1 MAPSIFLAMKRTT
14 PKPFQ
19 QSAVES
25 GLAIFSECRRLLDTA
40 GENAAGRA
48 VAVSHHGA
56 LLIEAPTGAGKTLIA
71 GHLAERFSKDERV
84 VWFWFAPFKGVT
96 GQTASSLR
104 AELPGL
110 RLRELSEDRNAGD
123 SRTGDVWVT
132 TWQTVAT
139 RVKDRR
145 NVHKPGEAN
154 LTVEEL
160 LDGVR
165 AQGLRVGVVIDEAH
179 HGFFGKGTAT
189 QAMEF
194 YRRTLRPEYTVLVTA
209 TPDDADVVR
218 FEKELGVRLN
228 RVTIGRNEP
237 VEEGL
242 IKEGIKCVAYLAP
255 PEQAALVDFEATAL
269 REGAM
274 MHRAVKAELK
284 KLGVPLVPLMLV
296 QVDSTKDSVER
307 AKERL
312 LTLGFTDEQVAVHT
326 ADEPDAGLLALA
338 NDEQREV
345 LVFKMAVALGFDAP
359 RAGILVSMRAAR
371 DEDFGVQLVGR
382 ILRVHRR
389 LQGRARAKSLPPLLR
404 HGYVFLADAKA
415 QEGLDLAGQRIN
427 RLQTEYAT
435 VSPTT
440 AVVVLGGQ
448 QQVQVL
454 GPGGQTFMLQ
464 LEPEMMAGSPDSP
477 TGAEGT
483 RVNMPGT
490 DGSGGWR
497 GTLVDLLG
505 GFSGAPDG
513 GKPGETTHR
522 GGAAPAILTGYRYE
536 RRPDVPRR
544 FKTQVVSPDNDATE
558 EDCAQR
564 FIVSSRDIVAA
575 LAAKVKVQAKEQEI
589 FTQQIEMRFVNA
601 EMDPDQAART
611 ANRIL
616 QRDEV
621 FDPRELRFALLRK
634 LAATLREM
642 GMDEAA
648 GDADKL
654 RHMLNVILTAH
665 PELLYEAQKQALSAN
680 VEVEEADEEIP
691 PVLISESPLPVSR
704 LNAYGAVPPGLN
716 SWERDFA
723 ALLDADAAGVVNWW
737 HRNPPRQP
745 WSVQVVLANG
755 HGFFPDFIV
764 GLNGRKKELGALLAD
779 PKFQFELTSELPKTH
794 AEHPVY
800 GRVLIVSR
808 QGSAQWM
815 TVRFDDKQHRAV
827 LEREFRLVDAAGY

>member
-1 MAPSIFLAMKRTT
+1 MKRTT

-19 QSAVES
+19 QSAIES
-25 GLAIFSECRRLLDTA
+25 GLAIFSECQRLLDTA
-40 GENAAGRA
+40 DENTAGRA
-48 VAVSHHGA
+48 VAMSHHGV

-71 GHLAERFSKDERV
+71 GHLAERFSKAENV
-84 VWFWFAPFKGVT
+84 VWFWFAPFKGVV

-123 SRTGDVWVT
+123 SRAGDVWVT

-160 LDGVR
+160 LEGVR
-165 AQGLRVGVVIDEAH
+165 AQGMRVGVVIDEAH
-179 HGFFGKGTAT
+179 HSFFGKGTAT

-209 TPDDADVVR
+209 TPDDGDVVR
-218 FEKELGVRLN
+218 FQKQLGVKLN
-228 RVTIGRNEP
+228 RVTIGRGEP

-269 REGAM
+269 REGAA

-284 KLGVPLVPLMLV
+284 KLGVALTPLMLV

-312 LTLGFTDEQVAVHT
+312 LALGFTEEQVAVHT

-382 ILRVHRR
+382 ILRVHRK

-404 HGYVFLADAKA
+404 HGYVFLADVAA

-427 RLQTEYAT
+427 KLQTEYAT

-454 GPGGQTFMLQ
+454 GPGGQTFMFQ
-464 LEPEMMAGSPDSP
+464 LESETTGGGSVAQPGEASGAVNIFSG
-477 TGAEGT
+477 TGE
-483 RVNMPGT
+483 
-490 DGSGGWR
+490 SSGWR
-497 GTLVDLLG
+497 GTMLDLIG
-505 GFSGAPDG
+505 GGLSAQSADSDASGGAMS
-513 GKPGETTHR
+513 TRT
-522 GGAAPAILTGYRYE
+522 AAPAILTGYRYPL
-536 RRPDVPRR
+536 RAGVPRR

-564 FIVSSRDIVAA
+564 FIVSSREIVAA

-589 FTQQIEMRFVNA
+589 FTQQIELRFVNA
-601 EMDPDQAART
+601 EMDPDQAARA
-611 ANRIL
+611 ANKIL

-621 FDPRELRFALLRK
+621 FDARELRFALLRK

-648 GDADKL
+648 NDEDKL
-654 RHMLNVILTAH
+654 RHMLNVILTAQ
-665 PELLYEAQKQALSAN
+665 PELLYEAQKEALASN
-680 VEVEEADEEIP
+680 VEIEEADEEIP
-691 PVLISESPLPVSR
+691 NVLVSESPLPTSR
-704 LNAYGAVPPGLN
+704 LNAYGALPPGLN

-723 ALLDADAAGVVNWW
+723 ALLDADSAGVVNWW

-745 WSVQVVLANG
+745 CSVQVMLANG

-764 GLNGRKKELGALLAD
+764 GMPSRKNELGALLAD
-779 PKFQFELTSELPKTH
+779 PKFHFELSAELPKTH

-800 GRVLIVSR
+800 GRVLIISR

-815 TVRFDDKQHRAV
+815 TVRYDGEQRRAI
-827 LEREFRLVDAAGY
+827 LGREFRLVDAAGY

>member
-1 MAPSIFLAMKRTT
+1 MKRTT
-14 PKPFQ
+14 PKTFQ
-19 QSAVES
+19 QTAIES
-25 GLAIFSECRRLLDTA
+25 GVQIFSECKRMLDAA
-40 GENAAGRA
+40 GDDAAGRA
-48 VAVSHHGA
+48 VAIAHHGV

-71 GHLAERFSKDERV
+71 GHLAERFSEGERV

-96 GQTASSLR
+96 GQTAAALR
-104 AELPGL
+104 AELSGL

-123 SRTGDVWVT
+123 SRAGDVWVT

-145 NVHKPGEAN
+145 NVHRPGEQN

-179 HGFFGKGTAT
+179 HGFFGKGVAT

-194 YRRTLRPEYTVLVTA
+194 YRRSLRPEFTVLVTA
-209 TPDDADVVR
+209 TPDDADVKR
-218 FEKELGVRLN
+218 FEKELGLAKFN

-255 PEQAALVDFEATAL
+255 PEQAALVDFEGTAL
-269 REGAM
+269 REGAA

-296 QVDSTKDSVER
+296 QVDSSAGSVER
-307 AKERL
+307 AREQL
-312 LTLGFTDEQVAVHT
+312 LKLNFTEDQIAVHT

-338 NDEQREV
+338 NDEAREV

-382 ILRVHRR
+382 ILRVHRK

-404 HGYVFLADAKA
+404 HGYVFLADAEA

-427 RLQTEYAT
+427 KLQTEYAT

-454 GPGGQTFMLQ
+454 GPGGQSFIFN
-464 LEPEMMAGSPDSP
+464 LEMQTTGGGAAPAPGASG
-477 TGAEGT
+477 GAEQVLTATGE
-483 RVNMPGT
+483 
-490 DGSGGWR
+490 SGGWR
-497 GTLVDLLG
+497 GTMVDLIGG
-505 GFSGAPDG
+505 GFSTAPADG
-513 GKPGETTHR
+513 GTA
-522 GGAAPAILTGYRYE
+522 GGTESARRAAPAILSGYRYE
-536 RRPDVPRR
+536 LRADVPRR

-564 FIVSSRDIVAA
+564 FIVSSREIVAA
-575 LAAKVKVQAKEQEI
+575 LAAKVKVQAKEQDI
-589 FTQQIEMRFVNA
+589 FSHQIELRFVNA
-601 EMDPDQAART
+601 EMDPDQAARE
-611 ANRIL
+611 ANKVL
-616 QRDEV
+616 LRDGV
-621 FDPRELRFALLRK
+621 FDARELRFALLRK

-642 GMDEAA
+642 GLNDEAE
-648 GDADKL
+648 DAEKL
-654 RHMLNVILTAH
+654 RHMLNVILTGH
-665 PELLYEAQKQALSAN
+665 PEILYEAQKAALSAH
-680 VEVEEADEEIP
+680 VEIEEADEEIP
-691 PVLISESPLPVSR
+691 PLLESESPLPTSR
-704 LNAYGAVPPGLN
+704 LNVYRALPQELN

-723 ALLDADAAGVVNWW
+723 ALLDADAGGVVNWW

-764 GLNGRKKELGALLAD
+764 GVNGRKKEFGALLAD
-779 PKFQFELTSELPKTH
+779 PKFHFEITAELPKSH
-794 AEHPVY
+794 AEHPLY
-800 GRVLIVSR
+800 GRVLILAR
-808 QGSAQWM
+808 QGAAQWM
-815 TVRFDDKQHRAV
+815 TVRYDPVQKRAV
-827 LEREFRLVDAAGY
+827 LDREFRLADAAGY

>member
-1 MAPSIFLAMKRTT
+1 MKRTT
-14 PKPFQ
+14 PKAFQ
-19 QSAVES
+19 QSAIES
-25 GLAIFSECRRLLDTA
+25 GLAIFAECQRLLDTA

-48 VAVSHHGA
+48 VAVANHGT

-71 GHLAERFSKDERV
+71 GHLAEKFSEGERV

-110 RLRELSEDRNAGD
+110 RLRELSEDRNAAD
-123 SRTGDVWVT
+123 SRAGDVWVT

-165 AQGLRVGVVIDEAH
+165 VQGLRVGVVIDEAH

-194 YRRTLRPEYTVLVTA
+194 YRHTLRPEYTVLVTA
-209 TPDDADVVR
+209 TPDDADVTR
-218 FEKELGVRLN
+218 FEKELGLKLN
-228 RVTIGRNEP
+228 RVSIGRHEP

-242 IKEGIKCVAYLAP
+242 IKEGIKCVAYLAS
-255 PEQAALVDFEATAL
+255 PEQEALVDFEATAL
-269 REGAM
+269 REGVA

-307 AKERL
+307 VRERL
-312 LTLGFTDEQVAVHT
+312 TALGFTEEQVAVHT

-389 LQGRARAKSLPPLLR
+389 LQGRARAQSLPPLLR
-404 HGYVFLADAKA
+404 HGYLFLADAKA

-427 RLQTEYAT
+427 KLRTEYAT

-448 QQVQVL
+448 RLVQAV
-454 GPGGQTFMLQ
+454 GPDGQTFMLQ
-464 LEPEMMAGSPDSP
+464 MESVVGGEGATTQ
-477 TGAEGT
+477 TGVM
-483 RVNMPGT
+483 RVNLPGQ
-490 DGSGGWR
+490 DGGWH

-505 GFSGAPDG
+505 GFSAAPTS
-513 GKPGETTHR
+513 GETTTAPDAKQR
-522 GGAAPAILTGYRYE
+522 AAPAILTGYRYE
-536 RRPDVPRR
+536 IRPDVPRR

-575 LAAKVKVQAKEQEI
+575 LASKVKVQAKEQEI

-601 EMDPDQAART
+601 EMDPEQAARA
-611 ANRIL
+611 ANKIL

-621 FDPRELRFALLRK
+621 FDARELRFALLKK

-642 GMDEAA
+642 GMDETAE
-648 GDADKL
+648 DADKL
-654 RHMLNVILTAH
+654 RHMLNVILTAQ
-665 PELLYEAQKQALSAN
+665 PELLYEAQKEALAAN

-691 PVLISESPLPVSR
+691 PVLASEIPLPTSR
-704 LNAYGAVPPGLN
+704 LNVYRALPPGLN

-723 ALLDADAAGVVNWW
+723 ALLDADAAGLVHWW

-745 WSVQVVLANG
+745 WSVQVVLPNG

-764 GLNGRKKELGALLAD
+764 GIHGRKKELGALLAD
-779 PKFQFELTSELPKTH
+779 PKFHFEITAELPKTH

-800 GRVLIVSR
+800 GRVLILSR
-808 QGSAQWM
+808 QGSAQWL
-815 TVRFDDKQHRAV
+815 TVRYDAQQRRAV
-827 LEREFRLVDAAGY
+827 AEREFRLVDAAGY

>member
-1 MAPSIFLAMKRTT
+1 MKRTT
-14 PKPFQ
+14 PKSFQ
-19 QSAVES
+19 QSAIES
-25 GLAIFSECRRLLDTA
+25 GLAIFSECQRLLEAA

-71 GHLAERFSKDERV
+71 GHLAERFSKSERV

-96 GQTASSLR
+96 GQTAASLR

-123 SRTGDVWVT
+123 SRAGDVWVT

-145 NVHKPGEAN
+145 NVHRPGEAN

-165 AQGLRVGVVIDEAH
+165 AQGLRIGVVIDEAH

-194 YRRTLRPEYTVLVTA
+194 YRRILRPEYTVLVTA

-218 FEKELGVRLN
+218 FEKELSVQLN

-255 PEQAALVDFEATAL
+255 PEQEALVDFEATAL
-269 REGAM
+269 REGAA

-284 KLGVPLVPLMLV
+284 KIGVPLVPLMLV
-296 QVDSTKDSVER
+296 QVDSSAGSVER
-307 AKERL
+307 ARERL
-312 LTLGFTDEQVAVHT
+312 TTLGFTDEQVAVHT

-389 LQGRARAKSLPPLLR
+389 LQGRARVKSLPPLLR

-427 RLQTEYAT
+427 KLQTEYAT

-448 QQVQVL
+448 SQVQVL

-464 LEPEMMAGSPDSP
+464 LEGEASGGGTESP
-477 TGAEGT
+477 TGVAETKVSFSDAEG
-483 RVNMPGT
+483 
-490 DGSGGWR
+490 GSWH

-505 GFSGAPDG
+505 GFTSSPASGDARSSELSA
-513 GKPGETTHR
+513 K
-522 GGAAPAILTGYRYE
+522 ANVVPAILTGYRYE
-536 RRPDVPRR
+536 LRTDVPRR
-544 FKTQVVSPDNDATE
+544 FKTQVVSSNNEATE

-575 LAAKVKVQAKEQEI
+575 LAAKVKVQAKEEEI
-589 FTQQIEMRFVNA
+589 FTQQIELRFVNA
-601 EMDPDQAART
+601 EMDPDLAARA
-611 ANRIL
+611 ANKIL

-621 FDPRELRFALLRK
+621 FDARELRFALLRK
-634 LAATLREM
+634 LATTLGEM
-642 GMDEAA
+642 GMDETAA
-648 GDADKL
+648 DADKL

-665 PELLYEAQKQALSAN
+665 PELLYEAQKEALAAN
-680 VEVEEADEEIP
+680 VEIEEADEELPEVIT
-691 PVLISESPLPVSR
+691 SEGPLPTSR
-704 LNAYGAVPPGLN
+704 LNVYRALPPGLN
-716 SWERDFA
+716 SWERSFA
-723 ALLDADAAGVVNWW
+723 GLLDSDPAGVVNWW

-755 HGFFPDFIV
+755 HGFYPDFIV
-764 GLNGRKKELGALLAD
+764 GVRGRKNELGALLTD
-779 PKFQFELTSELPKTH
+779 PKFAFEISQELPKAN

-800 GRVLIVSR
+800 GRVLVLNLKA
-808 QGSAQWM
+808 GGQWM
-815 TVRFDDKQHRAV
+815 TVRYDEKLQKAV
-827 LEREFRLVDAAGY
+827 LDREFRLADAAGY

>member
-1 MAPSIFLAMKRTT
+1 MKRTT
-14 PKPFQ
+14 PKAFQ
-19 QSAVES
+19 QTAVES
-25 GLAIFSECRRLLDTA
+25 GLQILSECKRLLDAA
-40 GENAAGRA
+40 GDNAAGRTVA
-48 VAVSHHGA
+48 VAHHGV

-71 GHLAERFSKDERV
+71 GHLAERFSEGERV

-96 GQTASSLR
+96 GQTAASLR

-123 SRTGDVWVT
+123 SRPGDVWVT

-145 NVHKPGEAN
+145 NVHRPSEAN

-194 YRRTLRPEYTVLVTA
+194 YRRSLKPEFSVLVTA

-218 FEKELGVRLN
+218 FEKELSVKLN

-269 REGAM
+269 REGAA

-284 KLGVPLVPLMLV
+284 KLGVQLVPLMLV
-296 QVDSTKDSVER
+296 QVDSTAGSVER
-307 AKERL
+307 ARERL
-312 LTLGFTDEQVAVHT
+312 TALGFTDEQVAVHT

-371 DEDFGVQLVGR
+371 DQDFGVQLVGR
-382 ILRVHRR
+382 ILRVHRK

-404 HGYVFLADAKA
+404 HGYVFLADAAA

-427 RLQTEYAT
+427 KLQTEYAT

-454 GPGGQTFMLQ
+454 GPGGQTFIFQ
-464 LEPEMMAGSPDSP
+464 LEAETTGGGSDSQPGTP
-477 TGAEGT
+477 TGA
-483 RVNMPGT
+483 VNIFTGR
-490 DGSGGWR
+490 GESSGWR
-497 GTLVDLLG
+497 GTMLDLIG
-505 GFSGAPDG
+505 GESSASPAANETSGGAG
-513 GKPGETTHR
+513 STR
-522 GGAAPAILTGYRYE
+522 VAAPAILTGYHYPLRSG
-536 RRPDVPRR
+536 VPRR
-544 FKTQVVSPDNDATE
+544 FKTQVVSSDNDATE
-558 EDCAQR
+558 DDCAQR
-564 FIVSSRDIVAA
+564 FIVSSREIVAA

-589 FTQQIEMRFVNA
+589 FTQQIAMRFVNA
-601 EMDPDQAART
+601 EMDPDQAARA
-611 ANRIL
+611 ANKIL

-621 FDPRELRFALLRK
+621 FDARELRFALLRK

-642 GMDEAA
+642 GMDTEAN
-648 GDADKL
+648 DEDKL
-654 RHMLNVILTAH
+654 RHMLNVILTAQ
-665 PELLYEAQKQALSAN
+665 PELLYEAQKEALATN
-680 VEVEEADEEIP
+680 VEIEEADEEIP
-691 PVLISESPLPVSR
+691 NVLVSESPLPTSR
-704 LNAYGAVPPGLN
+704 LNAYGALPPGLN

-723 ALLDADAAGVVNWW
+723 ALLDADSAGVVNWW

-745 WSVQVVLANG
+745 WSVQVMLANG

-764 GLNGRKKELGALLAD
+764 GMPGRKNELGALLAD
-779 PKFQFELTSELPKTH
+779 PKFQFELSAELPKTH

-800 GRVLIVSR
+800 GRVLIISR

-815 TVRFDDKQHRAV
+815 TVRYDDKQRRAV
-827 LEREFRLVDAAGY
+827 LGREFRLVDAAGY

>member
-1 MAPSIFLAMKRTT
+1 MKRTT
-14 PKPFQ
+14 PKSFQ
-19 QSAVES
+19 ESAVES
-25 GLAIFSECRRLLDTA
+25 GLAIFSECKRLLDAA
-40 GENAAGRA
+40 GDDAAGRA
-48 VAVSHHGA
+48 VAVAHHGA

-71 GHLAERFSKDERV
+71 GHLAERFSERENV

-165 AQGLRVGVVIDEAH
+165 ARGLRVGVVIDEAH

-209 TPDDADVVR
+209 TPDDADVAR
-218 FEKELGVRLN
+218 FEKELGVQLN

-269 REGAM
+269 REGAA

-296 QVDSTKDSVER
+296 QVDSSAGSVER
-307 AKERL
+307 ARERL
-312 LTLGFTDEQVAVHT
+312 TTLGFTDEQVAVHT

-427 RLQTEYAT
+427 KLQTEYAT

-448 QQVQVL
+448 SQVQVL

-464 LEPEMMAGSPDSP
+464 LEAETAAG
-477 TGAEGT
+477 GAEET
-483 RVNMPGT
+483 RVTFAGV
-490 DGSGGWR
+490 DGGGSWR

-505 GFSGAPDG
+505 GFSATPDG
-513 GKPGETTHR
+513 GSSEERAPRES
-522 GGAAPAILTGYRYE
+522 AAPAILSGYRYE
-536 RRPDVPRR
+536 LRSDVPRR

-575 LAAKVKVQAKEQEI
+575 LAAKVKVQAKEEEI
-589 FTQQIEMRFVNA
+589 FTQQIELRFVNA
-601 EMDPDQAART
+601 EMDPEQAARA
-611 ANRIL
+611 ANKIL

-621 FDPRELRFALLRK
+621 FDARELRFALLRK
-634 LAATLREM
+634 LAATLRET
-642 GMDEAA
+642 GMDETAD
-648 GDADKL
+648 DADKL

-665 PELLYEAQKQALSAN
+665 PELLYEAQKEALAAN
-680 VEVEEADEEIP
+680 VEIEEADEEIP
-691 PVLISESPLPVSR
+691 SVLISESPLRNSR
-704 LNAYGAVPPGLN
+704 LNVYHRIPPGLN

-723 ALLDADAAGVVNWW
+723 ELLDADSAGVVNWW

-764 GLNGRKKELGALLAD
+764 GVQGRKKELGALLAD
-779 PKFQFELTSELPKTH
+779 PKFAFEITQELPKSH
-794 AEHPVY
+794 AEHPAY
-800 GRVLIVSR
+800 GRVLILNR
-808 QGSAQWM
+808 QGGAQWM
-815 TVRFDDKQHRAV
+815 TVRFDEKLQRAV
-827 LEREFRLVDAAGY
+827 LDREFRLADAAGY